1 MSILNKLNRNRLI
14 IIIVFILIT
23 YLSYFGIN
31 EVRNFFQVDDCLD
44 KGGQWNYESNICDC
58 EPKTNT
64 IEKNNIFKSVNLKK
78 PTIVIIQLDS
88 LEIEKIKSKDGEDNF
103 YAAMDDLMWYDNQ
116 LTERADSL
124 NIPILHFK
132 DRILKINT
140 PSSTYKISKDTL
152 KSINSYLYYD
162 GEDVKAIDLIELIEV
177 LKKQTTPN
185 RGLAQ

>member
-1 MSILNKLNRNRLI
+1 MF
-14 IIIVFILIT
+14 VAFIFYI
-23 YLSYFGIN
+23 GISN
-31 EVRNFFQVDDCLD
+31 ARIFFEIDDCLD
-44 KGGQWNYESNICDC
+44 KGEQWNYELSKCDC
-58 EPKTNT
+58 EPKSST
-64 IEKNNIFKSVNLKK
+64 IEKNNIFKSINLKK

-88 LEIEKIKSKDGEDNF
+88 LEIEKIKSKEGEDNF

-124 NIPILHFK
+124 NIPILYFK

-152 KSINSYLYYD
+152 KSVNCYLYYD
-162 GEDVKAIDLIELIEV
+162 GEDVKTIDLIELIEV

-185 RGLAQ
+185 RGFVQ